1 MKDMYNKWRSDVH
14 EWMNESTLNRYDD
27 LKKAGIHNQN
37 TIKFIYPSV
46 AVSAIRLFVPPQSL
60 TLHDVVCGASS
71 HLLIETELILINIR
85 IPQHEPLEPSWL
97 GLE

>member
-1 MKDMYNKWRSDVH
+1 MKDMYNNWRSDVH

-71 HLLIETELILINIR
+71 HFLR
-85 IPQHEPLEPSWL
+85 IPQHEPFAFARTRL
-97 GLE
+97 GWAWNRV